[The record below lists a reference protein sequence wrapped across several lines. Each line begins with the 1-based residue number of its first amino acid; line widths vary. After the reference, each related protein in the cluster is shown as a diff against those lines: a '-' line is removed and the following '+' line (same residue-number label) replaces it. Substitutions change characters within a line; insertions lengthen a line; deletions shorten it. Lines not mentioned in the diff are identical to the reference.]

1 MCPSRETYACA
12 VCSEKLPREFVH
24 RNRAG
29 AYICHVCQAE
39 RDNAGLSV
47 RTWKRLLRRLEPD
60 RWPGALLVARLTLAL
75 MVASLI
81 VQLFA

>member
-39 RDNAGLSV
+39 RDNASLSE
-47 RTWKRLLRRLEPD
+47 RTWKRLLRRLNRIGRP
-60 RWPGALLVARLTLAL
+60 ALFVAAGLTLAL
-75 MVASLI
+75 MVAYLI
-81 VQLFA
+81 VQLFS